1 MVSAQRPMRI
11 KLVLPRAKSYYS
23 NFSRPMEQKTRGG
36 ENRWTTISRSH
47 RFRGVETESL
57 DPPRFF
63 RFVCLAS
70 SMDHLP
76 VITTDKNCGY
86 NTRYPPETCPSYS
99 LVRPRRKFDCA
110 REGEKEEHKR
120 RVQIETRLKDWC
132 SIKRP
137 VQDSRLDGTCIMGRV
152 CFAVSGHPFLH
163 ISVDLIKRLYILC
176 SMLFLFSCL
185 LRDRFLFFAFQ
196 IINISFYSSFSSN
209 NTVILEWE
217 REREERINKR
227 NENGDGVI
235 ARADFTAAC
244 IQF

>member
-1 MVSAQRPMRI
+1 MSKRN
-11 KLVLPRAKSYYS
+11 LSTLP
-23 NFSRPMEQKTRGG
+23 
-36 ENRWTTISRSH
+36 
-47 RFRGVETESL
+47 
-57 DPPRFF
+57 DFF
-63 RFVCLAS
+63 AS
-70 SMDHLP
+70 SVWRRPWITCLSLP
-76 VITTDKNCGY
+76 P
-86 NTRYPPETCPSYS
+86 TRIVVTIRDIPPKRVHHTAS
-99 LVRPRRKFDCA
+99 RRKFDCA

>member
-1 MVSAQRPMRI
+1 MRI

-137 VQDSRLDGTCIMGRV
+137 VQDSRLDGICIMGRV
-152 CFAVSGHPFLH
+152 CFAVSAHPFLH

-176 SMLFLFSCL
+176 SMLS
-185 LRDRFLFFAFQ
+185 FFRVFYE
-196 IINISFYSSFSSN
+196 IDSFFSSFRSLIFPFILLFLRITRWSSN
-209 NTVILEWE
+209 E
-217 REREERINKR
+217 REKER
-227 NENGDGVI
+227 NELISETRTGMVWSRVQI
-235 ARADFTAAC
+235 SRPRASSFNEFA
-244 IQF
+244 